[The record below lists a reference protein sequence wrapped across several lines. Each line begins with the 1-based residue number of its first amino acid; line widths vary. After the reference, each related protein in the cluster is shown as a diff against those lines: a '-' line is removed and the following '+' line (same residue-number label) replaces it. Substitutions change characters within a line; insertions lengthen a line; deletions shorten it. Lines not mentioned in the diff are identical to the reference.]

1 MYSIIGWTTA
11 ILVTLGVLYAMAPAI
26 NGNVPNDYIAALY
39 SATSRIVW
47 SLSLAWITF
56 ASITG
61 YGWVFNSFLSCKIWI
76 PLSRLSYCAYLIHPI
91 VIALFYGSRT
101 NAFQYS
107 DYLMVIF
114 NNSYLN
120 TNLISFRRTLQ
131 LAIWSSHIQFQSFYH
146 CYLSLLL

>member
-61 YGWVFNSFLSCKIWI
+61 YGWIFNSFLSCKIWI

-114 NNSYLN
+114 NNCYLN
-120 TNLISFRRTLQ
+120 TNSI
-131 LAIWSSHIQFQSFYH
+131 
-146 CYLSLLL
+146 